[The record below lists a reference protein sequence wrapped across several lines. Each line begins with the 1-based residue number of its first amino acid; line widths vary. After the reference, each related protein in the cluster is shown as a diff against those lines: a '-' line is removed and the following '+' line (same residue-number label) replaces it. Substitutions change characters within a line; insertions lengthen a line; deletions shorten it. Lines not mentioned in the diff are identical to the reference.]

1 MACASRDVTPYCP
14 TALLPYCPT
23 ALSPYCPTALLPFI
37 RHRSPPA
44 APAYGRPRPMTRPA
58 LWPGNG

>member
-1 MACASRDVTPYCP
+1 MACASTPGCHTLLPYCP

-23 ALSPYCPTALLPFI
+23 ARLPFI

-44 APAYGRPRPMTRPA
+44 APAYGPRRPMKRPA